1 MKKKIILIFV
11 LILIIIILL
20 SNFWYSNNNLVF
32 ISEENKK
39 ELMNVLEIEDAPSF
53 KLISKNNHYL
63 GFGSTP
69 NCYKLKFEISI
80 EDYDK
85 NNLKYEDVDNEND
98 IPLIDI
104 HYKLQKDEDTYICIV
119 KTSDQNEHTKIL
131 YNKILDALK

>member
-1 MKKKIILIFV
+1 MKKKIIL
-11 LILIIIILL
+11 LLSIILFITL
-20 SNFWYSNNNLVF
+20 LTLRVFFNINNLIF

-39 ELMNVLEIEDAPSF
+39 ELMNVLEIQDAPSF

>member
-1 MKKKIILIFV
+1 MKKKIIL
-11 LILIIIILL
+11 LLSIILFITL
-20 SNFWYSNNNLVF
+20 LTLRVFFNINNLIF

-39 ELMNVLEIEDAPSF
+39 ELMNVLEIQDAPSF

-119 KTSDQNEHTKIL
+119 KTSDQNEYTKIL